1 MKSTRMR
8 VWLMLLF
15 LLGWMAAFADDV
27 EFDVTST
34 GWEASYS
41 GTANV
46 TLKGRTFTAKE
57 WSGFCLPFDANKEV
71 LDAALGEGNYSLQEY
86 DSFADNVVSFKKVT
100 AATAGVPYFIYV
112 KSTVEN
118 PKFDNVTFVLDVN
131 LGYSGYMADYRGSIT
146 VSSNLTFRGFYYK
159 KAVYELYNSSSDQTI
174 NAYYL
179 DGTGSL
185 LDIRNNEF
193 PSDALGINASFLV
206 TGYKK
211 GTTQKPTIKFE
222 DDDVI
227 NSGSSGGSGGGESG
241 GTETPEDQT
250 TLSYKIKNKLQLT
263 DVPTIYIDIDGVGGT
278 DTDLDKALYKDRK
291 TGEAPYQD
299 AVITVKD
306 DGSDKDVK
314 HLAEF
319 TDNVKIKVRGN
330 STANPTN
337 GKKAYRLKFDK
348 KLKASKHDMLGLGYE
363 ARNWTLLANVFDHS
377 MIRNALS
384 YHLEKEVG
392 MDFCP
397 GYKFVD
403 LVINGNYRGTYQ
415 VCDHIEVDK
424 NRVNIDED
432 NGWMVEFQGRGDM
445 LDKPLYF
452 TKNGLQMNIKNPE
465 PADEKDE
472 AQVNA
477 VIAPIQDWFV
487 NTWAAKWTSA
497 DAYSEKTGW
506 RSVNDEESLI
516 KFWIITELTGDYDGW
531 MTVKAY
537 KDAGEDKLHYGPVWD
552 KDLAYGNYGG
562 EKSEA
567 LVSNNGNGSSLVTYL
582 NDNLLKD
589 PKFTAKAQA
598 RLQAL
603 LDGGLIDRLCAKADE
618 LAQIVAKTEELS
630 NTKFPRSTKVG
641 EELNNYATYQETV
654 EKLKEY
660 LHTRF
665 DKVKD
670 LTDDVKA
677 EANTKIADVTYTP
690 TNEWYNT
697 GLYGKTGKLTDV
709 VVEGRTY
716 KANQWNTFCLP
727 FDLSMEQL
735 KTVFG
740 KDVEIVEHVG
750 MDLDGKT
757 MLLAPVTDETLYG
770 GYPYFIKSTSE
781 VTSPKFTDVIITQS
795 PSQEKKYNGQYV
807 SFDNKHYIYG
817 TLFKGYNIGIVD
829 GESDYLF
836 KEDLFDSNASLT
848 TFASKYGGNG
858 SKYENG
864 ARAFLR
870 IPEGETPSIKILSAE
885 EANKFTYDVTNSYVH
900 TAWCQ
905 YENETKNV
913 TLAGRG
919 TLWGGEWN
927 MICLPFKLAS
937 NAYKKV
943 FGDDV
948 KVAEFTGVTKS
959 DGGEVLSFD
968 LSYINEKNGM
978 KAATPY
984 LIMPSKDIP
993 TSDLTFEEVKVS
1005 VKTTAEQVLGDENFK
1020 LYGTLEPTLLDK
1032 EHQQIVLMRHNQ
1044 LKYMATSGTTPMQA
1058 CRAYFEAVSAS
1069 DVASAK
1075 TFQFSIDGVV
1085 TDVKMIDADV
1095 PANAFGSS
1103 SEAEGWVYNLNGQL
1117 VGTSTDHLPQGIYV
1131 VGGKKIIK

>member
-1 MKSTRMR
+1 MKSTKMR

-15 LLGWMAAFADDV
+15 LLGGMAAFADDV

-34 GWEASYS
+34 GWNASYS

-46 TLKGRTFTAKE
+46 TLKGKTFTKAQ
-57 WSGFCLPFDANKEV
+57 WSGICLPFDANEEV
-71 LDAALGEGNYSLQEY
+71 LNAAFGEDSYSIQAF
-86 DSFADNVVSFKKVT
+86 DSYTDNQLTFKRVT
-100 AATAGVPYFIYV
+100 SIKAGTPYFIYV
-112 KSTVEN
+112 NKTIESPVF
-118 PKFDNVTFVLDVN
+118 PMVTF
-131 LGYSGYMADYRGSIT
+131 SGTIDANWQIQKISDE
-146 VSSNLTFRGFYYK
+146 LTFRGFYFQKDWYNLVDGK
-159 KAVYELYNSSSDQTI
+159 SAETDGYSAYWLNSNGTLADKA
-174 NAYYL
+174 
-179 DGTGSL
+179 TG
-185 LDIRNNEF
+185 DAGF
-193 PSDALGINASFLV
+193 PFVSVTGINSYILV

-227 NSGSSGGSGGGESG
+227 NGGGSGGGESG

-250 TLSYKIKNKLQLT
+250 TLAYKIKNKLQLT

-278 DTDLDKALYKDRK
+278 DDDLDKVLWKNRK

-319 TDNVKIKVRGN
+319 TDKVKIKVRGN
-330 STANPTN
+330 STANPGN

-415 VCDHIEVDK
+415 VCDHVEVDK

-432 NGWMVEFQGRGDM
+432 NGWMVEFQGQGDM
-445 LDKPLYF
+445 LDKPLCF
-452 TKNGLQMNIKNPE
+452 AKDGLQMNIKNPE

-487 NTWAAKWTSA
+487 NTWAPKWKST
-497 DAYSEKTGW
+497 DAYAEKTGW

-552 KDLAYGNYGG
+552 KDLAYGNCDY
-562 EKSEA
+562 EKSDK
-567 LVSNNGNGSSLVTYL
+567 LVSNNDKSSSLTGFW
-582 NDNLLKD
+582 NNGLLKD
-589 PKFTAKAQA
+589 PKFTAKAQE
-598 RLQAL
+598 RLQKL
-603 LDGGLIDRLCAKADE
+603 LDGGLIDRLIKKVDE
-618 LAQIVAKTEELS
+618 LAAIVAKTEELS
-630 NTKFPRSTKVG
+630 NTTFPRNNHVG
-641 EELNNYATYQETV
+641 LETNNYETYQETV
-654 EKLKEY
+654 EQLKIY
-660 LHTRF
+660 LRTRF
-665 DKVKD
+665 AKVKD
-670 LTDDVKA
+670 LTDGVKA
-677 EANTKIADVTYTP
+677 EANTKIDNVTYNP
-690 TNEWYNT
+690 TNMWDNS
-697 GLYGKTGKLTDV
+697 GFYGKTGKLTDV
-709 VVEGRTY
+709 TVEGRSY

-727 FDLSMEQL
+727 FDLPMEQM
-735 KTVFG
+735 KTAFG
-740 KDVEIVEHVG
+740 EGVEIVEHVG

-757 MLLAPVTDETLYG
+757 MLFAPVTDATLYG
-770 GYPYFIKSTSE
+770 GFPYFIKPTSE
-781 VTSPKFTDVIITQS
+781 VSNLKFADVIVTQNS
-795 PSQEKKYNGQYV
+795 NKDQKYNGQSV
-807 SFDNKHYIYG
+807 SFDGKHFIYG
-817 TLFKGYNIGIVD
+817 TLFKGYTYIDTSKDILFAEDVYGDANSFTNIV
-829 GESDYLF
+829 
-836 KEDLFDSNASLT
+836 K
-848 TFASKYGGNG
+848 KYGNG
-858 SKYENG
+858 ANYVNG

-870 IPEGETPSIKILSAE
+870 IPDGETPSIKILSAE
-885 EANKFTYDVTNSYVH
+885 EAKKFTYDVTNANVH

-905 YENETKNV
+905 YDNETKDV

-919 TLWGGEWN
+919 TLWGNEWN

-937 NAYKKV
+937 NDYKKV

-948 KVAEFTGVTKS
+948 KVAEFKGVTKS
-959 DGGEVLSFD
+959 EGGEVLSFN

-993 TSDLTFEEVKVS
+993 TAGLTFEGVKVS
-1005 VKTTAEQVLGDENFK
+1005 VKTTAEQASGDESFK

-1032 EHQQIVLMRHNQ
+1032 GHQQIVLMRNNQ

-1069 DVASAK
+1069 DATSAK
-1075 TFQFSIDGVV
+1075 TFRFSIDGVV
-1085 TDVKMIDADV
+1085 TDVKMIDVDV
-1095 PANAFGSS
+1095 PSNAFGSS
-1103 SEAEGWVYNLNGQL
+1103 NAESGKVYNLNGQL
-1117 VGTSTDHLPQGIYV
+1117 VGTSTDNLPQGVYV
-1131 VGGKKIIK
+1131 VAGKKVVK